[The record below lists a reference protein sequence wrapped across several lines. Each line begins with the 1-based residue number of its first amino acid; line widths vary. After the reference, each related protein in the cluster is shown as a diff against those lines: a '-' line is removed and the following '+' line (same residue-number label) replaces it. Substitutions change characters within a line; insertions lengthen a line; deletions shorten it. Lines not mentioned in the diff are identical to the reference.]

1 MRLLFR
7 LLDELNFEHF
17 CSCSAWELV
26 DFIRAGLYHANYTFF
41 TQLRAD
47 FFVFQN

>member
-17 CSCSAWELV
+17 CSYSAWKLV
-26 DFIRAGLYHANYTFF
+26 DFIRASLYHANYTFF
-41 TQLRAD
+41 TQLRVD